1 MAYNGTLF
9 TIGGTKFPMKWIFKD
24 SYSVTPHVL
33 DMDSTRNA
41 NGVLQRN
48 VLDHKSVTVT
58 FQTVPMSFDEYEEM
72 WAWIRGKYIS
82 AKEKSLNIGYYD
94 FETGS
99 IKTMKAYVP
108 DISHNP
114 YMVTN
119 KGKLMASTTL
129 EFIGY

>member
-1 MAYNGTLF
+1 
-9 TIGGTKFPMKWIFKD
+9 MKWIFKD

-58 FQTVPMSFDEYEEM
+58 FQTVPMTFDEYEEM
-72 WAWIRGKYIS
+72 WAWIRAKYIS
-82 AKEKSLNIGYYD
+82 TKEKSLNIGYYD

-108 DISHNP
+108 DIAHNP
-114 YMVTN
+114 YMITN